1 MNAPAHS
8 PENIRLWDGTR
19 IQLRPIRPEDEAA
32 LAQFHQTLSGLSVH
46 FRYFQGITL
55 SQRTAHE
62 RLAGI
67 CTPSGSDLVIVA
79 EAPAGAIAGVG
90 RIAREEAGRAEFA
103 IIISDAWQDHGL
115 GSALMRHLI
124 TVAGREGVL
133 CLHGS
138 ILAENAPMLDLCQRL
153 GFQLAL
159 PEDGVIEASL
169 DPRAAQLGE
178 NADSSG
184 APRAPAPPK
193 S

>member
-1 MNAPAHS
+1 MNAPAPS
-8 PENIRLWDGTR
+8 PERIRLWDGTR
-19 IQLRPIRPEDEAA
+19 ILLRPIRAEDEPA
-32 LAQFHQTLSGLSVH
+32 LAQFHKTLSGRSVH
-46 FRYFQGITL
+46 FRYFQGIAL

-79 EAPAGAIAGVG
+79 VAEGSAIAGVG
-90 RIAREEAGRAEFA
+90 RIAREDAGRAEFA

-124 TVAGREGVL
+124 ALARREGVL

-138 ILAENAPMLDLCQRL
+138 VLAENAPMLDLCQRL
-153 GFQLAL
+153 GFELAL
-159 PEDGVIEASL
+159 PEDGVVEASL
-169 DPRAAQLGE
+169 NPRAAQLGE
-178 NADSSG
+178 NTEPGG
-184 APRAPAPPK
+184 APHAPAPRK